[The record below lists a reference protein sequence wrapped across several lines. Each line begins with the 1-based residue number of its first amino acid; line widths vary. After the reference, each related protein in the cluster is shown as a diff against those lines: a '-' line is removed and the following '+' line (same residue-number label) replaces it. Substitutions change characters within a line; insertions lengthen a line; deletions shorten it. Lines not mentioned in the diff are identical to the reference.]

1 MNVVGVDIG
10 GTFTDLV
17 GCVDGRIVTSK
28 TSTVPADPTRGVAE
42 SLSLAGCQMPALDE
56 LLHGSTIAIN
66 TVLEKKGARTAL
78 ITTRGFRDTYAI
90 GRGNRIEAFNLFF
103 HRPKP
108 LIPRELTF
116 EVTERVNARGE
127 VLIALAEDEVANLAK
142 LFAAHKI
149 EAVAVC
155 LLHAY
160 ANPAHEQRIGEIL
173 RAADPDLFVTL
184 SHEIVREYREYERTS
199 TTAINAFVG
208 PRVQGYLRR
217 LEGFLRGE
225 AFDGKIN
232 IMRSNGGVMSIAL
245 AQEQPV
251 SMMESGPVA
260 GMIGAGRLAGML
272 GLERAIGFDMGGTT
286 AKASL
291 ITNGAPAI
299 EEGYVIGGEASGQPM
314 QLPVVDIVEVGAG
327 GGSIAWCDAVGGI
340 HVGPQ
345 SAGADPG
352 PAAYGKGSLDPVVT
366 DADLILGR
374 INAERFLNGAMRLD
388 RAAAERAV
396 EGKLAGPLRLSVP
409 EAALG
414 IVQIA
419 DAAMSLAVRAVSI
432 NKGVDPRST
441 AMIAFGGAGPLHAVA
456 IAREIFIP
464 KVIVPKVPGTFSAL
478 GMLMAPWRQDFVRTL
493 YGLLGALDERA
504 VMQVFNELE
513 AAGKQQAT
521 RDGIPERDAVFTFLA
536 DLRYV
541 GQEHTIAIPVA
552 DPALLSRDI
561 APLQEKFHAEHDQR
575 YGQAAPDERLEC
587 VNVRLVVTAGK
598 VDTMAE
604 QWLAQPWQPEPPA
617 AEGSRDVVFTDAAKP
632 VRTRVIWR
640 PSLAAGA
647 RIEGPAVIEEPNAT
661 TLIHPGDVATV
672 TEAGHLIIDVALD
685 GVGKS

>member
-1 MNVVGVDIG
+1 
-10 GTFTDLV
+10 
-17 GCVDGRIVTSK
+17 
-28 TSTVPADPTRGVAE
+28 
-42 SLSLAGCQMPALDE
+42 
-56 LLHGSTIAIN
+56 
-66 TVLEKKGARTAL
+66 
-78 ITTRGFRDTYAI
+78 
-90 GRGNRIEAFNLFF
+90 
-103 HRPKP
+103 
-108 LIPRELTF
+108 
-116 EVTERVNARGE
+116 
-127 VLIALAEDEVANLAK
+127 
-142 LFAAHKI
+142 
-149 EAVAVC
+149 
-155 LLHAY
+155 
-160 ANPAHEQRIGEIL
+160 
-173 RAADPDLFVTL
+173 
-184 SHEIVREYREYERTS
+184 
-199 TTAINAFVG
+199 
-208 PRVQGYLRR
+208 
-217 LEGFLRGE
+217 
-225 AFDGKIN
+225 
-232 IMRSNGGVMSIAL
+232 
-245 AQEQPV
+245 
-251 SMMESGPVA
+251 
-260 GMIGAGRLAGML
+260 
-272 GLERAIGFDMGGTT
+272 MGGTT

-327 GGSIAWCDAVGGI
+327 GGSIAWCDAIGGI

-352 PAAYGKGSLDPVVT
+352 PASYGKGSLDPVVT

-396 EGKLAGPLRLSVP
+396 EKKLAGPLRLRVP

-432 NKGVDPRST
+432 NKGVDPRSS

-464 KVIVPKVPGTFSAL
+464 KVVVPKVPGTFSAL

-493 YGLLGALDERA
+493 YGPLGKLDAGVVMA
-504 VMQVFNELE
+504 VFDEL
-513 AAGKQQAT
+513 AAAARQHIA
-521 RDGIPERDAVFTFLA
+521 RDGIAETIVAFAFLA

-552 DPALLSRDI
+552 DPKLLSGDFELLRKRFD
-561 APLQEKFHAEHDQR
+561 AEHDQR

-587 VNVRLVVTAGK
+587 VNVRLVVTAAK
-598 VDTMAE
+598 ADTLAE
-604 QWLAQPWQPEPPA
+604 RWLSEPWQPEAPA
-617 AEGSRDVVFTDAAKP
+617 AEGLRDVIFTDAARP
-632 VRTRVIWR
+632 VPTRVVWR

-685 GVGKS
+685 EVGRTQ